1 MPWITDPGELHAPG
15 SRIQAGRIGYF
26 ISMNQDAESV
36 LEPARS
42 SRPVLASLK
51 KAKGRVT
58 VGDVVSD
65 TGLPRAEVE
74 TTLRGLL
81 ESRRGHLEVGEA
93 GALVFRFDPRLLHR
107 DAEPF
112 LRKMAQRSWAFF
124 REAFKVW
131 IVLMLVVYFVVFV
144 ALLIAALVASQSRGG
159 GRGRGRGFD
168 FGGGRGGRLP
178 GFWFWYFFWRPGWG
192 WRRPYYGHR
201 WERRYGPRG
210 KEEKVPFIK
219 RVFAFVF
226 GPDVPRPTQR
236 QRDRSVIR
244 LIRARRGVLTAT
256 ELVQHT
262 GLLLSE
268 AEEEMARLMASY
280 DGDVRVTPKGGLVYI
295 FPELM
300 LSAKGR
306 VSEREPDPAWRRLE
320 PAEALT
326 GNETKSN
333 ALIAGMNG
341 FNLAAASSAPWLI
354 FPQLGFGGP
363 LAWVGL
369 VWIPAVFSAL
379 FFAIPLFRSF
389 GVRRRNRQRQE
400 RNLRKI
406 LLAQVFQASLA
417 SGGPHWITAAGTV
430 ERAKALLLPSGKRKK
445 AVRRD
450 DRETNLPSE
459 LGWDRGFQKQL
470 QRLTAEF
477 DGEVEETL
485 DGVARYRFP
494 EILRPVQGAEVVRN
508 HLRLETQEVG
518 DIVYA
523 SDDSPEESNRREAD
537 AFERE
542 MARLAELDRYLHDP
556 DRLGYMDEF
565 ELVAFEEELKRGR
578 TLRA

>member
-1 MPWITDPGELHAPG
+1 
-15 SRIQAGRIGYF
+15 
-26 ISMNQDAESV
+26 
-36 LEPARS
+36 
-42 SRPVLASLK
+42 
-51 KAKGRVT
+51 

-65 TGLPRAEVE
+65 TGLPRAEVDV
-74 TTLRGLL
+74 TLKDLL
-81 ESRRGHLEVGEA
+81 ESRRGHLEVGES
-93 GALVFRFDPRLLHR
+93 GALVYRFDPKLLHR
-107 DAEPF
+107 HQDPF
-112 LRKMAQRSWAFF
+112 LSRLAQRSWAVF

-168 FGGGRGGRLP
+168 LGGRRGGRGLP

-201 WERRYGPRG
+201 WERRYGRRG

-236 QRDRSVIR
+236 QRDRSVVR

-262 GLLLSE
+262 GLHLSE
-268 AEEEMARLMASY
+268 AEEEMARLMAAY
-280 DGDVRVTPKGGLVYI
+280 DGDVRVTPNGGLVYI

-300 LSAKGR
+300 LSAEGR
-306 VSEREPDPAWRRLE
+306 VTEREPDPAWRRLE
-320 PAEALT
+320 PAESLT
-326 GNETKSN
+326 GNEGKSN

-341 FNLAAASSAPWLI
+341 FNLAAACSAPWVI
-354 FPQLGFGGP
+354 FPQLGFSGL
-363 LAWVGL
+363 LAWIGL

-379 FFAIPLFRSF
+379 FFLIPLFRSA
-389 GVRRRNRQRQE
+389 GVRRRNRRRQE

-406 LLAQVFQASLA
+406 LLAHVFQASLT
-417 SGGPHWITAAGTV
+417 SGGPKWVTAGGTV
-430 ERAKALLLPSGKRKK
+430 ERAKALLLPSGRRKK
-445 AVRRD
+445 AVKQD
-450 DRETNLPSE
+450 DAEANLPPE
-459 LGWDRGFQKQL
+459 LGWDRGFREQL

-477 DGEVEETL
+477 DGQVEETP
-485 DGVARYRFP
+485 DGIARYRFP
-494 EILRPVQGAEVVRN
+494 EILRPLQGAEVVRDK
-508 HLRLETQEVG
+508 LKLDTQEVG

-523 SDDSPEESNRREAD
+523 SDDTPEESDKREVE

-542 MARLAELDRYLHDP
+542 MARQDRLDRYLYDP
-556 DRLGYMDEF
+556 DRLGYMDDF
-565 ELVAFEEELKRGR
+565 ELIAFDEELKRGR
-578 TLRA
+578 ALSA